1 MTESVAVPPSQT
13 HPVHQIAYVVEDLDA
28 AVRHWADVL
37 GVGPWTIWTL
47 EPGVLHDA
55 VYHGESATFSFRHA
69 LAWSGPTQIEL
80 VQPLSGPSIFADQ
93 LASLGPGLNHV
104 GRLVADHPAA
114 SADLIE
120 RGYTALQSARFGK
133 SADGRFAYF
142 AAPALDAIVELILPP
157 TERFAPDAVYPEREN

>member
-1 MTESVAVPPSQT
+1 MTEPLVVPPSQT
-13 HPVHQIAYVVEDLDA
+13 HPIHQIAYVVDDLDA

-37 GVGPWTIWTL
+37 GVGPWTVWTL
-47 EPGVLHDA
+47 EPSVLNDA
-55 VYHGESATFSFRHA
+55 VYHGAPATFSFRHA

-93 LASLGPGLNHV
+93 LATTGAGLNHV
-104 GRLVADHPAA
+104 GRLVEDHPVA

-120 RGYTALQSARFGK
+120 RGYKPLQGGRFGK

-142 AAPALDAIVELILPP
+142 AAPGGDPILELILPP
-157 TERFAPDAVYPEREN
+157 TERFAPDYIYPESMG